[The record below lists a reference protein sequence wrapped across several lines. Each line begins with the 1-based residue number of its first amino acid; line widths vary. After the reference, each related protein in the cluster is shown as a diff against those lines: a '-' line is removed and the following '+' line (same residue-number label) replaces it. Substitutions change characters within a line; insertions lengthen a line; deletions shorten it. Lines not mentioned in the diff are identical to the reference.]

1 MSERLGVDVWN
12 RGLGEGWSI
21 KDAFDNHRPF
31 FESLGT
37 TWPVNQVGT
46 PRVRVA
52 GQLIPPIYVG
62 YRLAQRI
69 NSGPVE
75 YVQLYT
81 TMWPTFTTR
90 GSQVWFS
97 HPVYQFLVAAFCY
110 CELPFRVVRMLTCD
124 VGGRSRALLR
134 PVAGFRC

>member
-1 MSERLGVDVWN
+1 MRGVQSWVNIAIMSERLGVDVWN

-90 GSQVWFS
+90 GSQV
-97 HPVYQFLVAAFCY
+97 
-110 CELPFRVVRMLTCD
+110 
-124 VGGRSRALLR
+124 
-134 PVAGFRC
+134 